1 VRIQPAEVRNSL
13 IPLSNWEKYQV
24 PPGRKVRL
32 SRLAADAIDY
42 CPDKESGRR
51 ALRDYRKQMNDL
63 AARLAAENERALLV
77 ILQGMDASGKDGAV
91 KKVFTGVNP
100 QHCKV
105 VSFKAPDREEL
116 EHDYLWRVYRAM
128 PANGE
133 LGVFNR
139 SQYEDVI
146 ARVARGDIPHKEGR
160 MRLRQIADVER
171 AWTENGL
178 VICKFFLHISGEEQ
192 TDRFRKRLDNPDKHW
207 KVERSDFNDRKLW
220 PEFQR
225 IYEEVLARTST
236 DAAPWYVIPAD
247 HKWYRDVAI
256 AGIVL
261 GALRAMQPRIPRP
274 KLDMSRYKL

>member
-1 VRIQPAEVRNSL
+1 LISLDKWERYRVR
-13 IPLSNWEKYQV
+13 
-24 PPGRKVRL
+24 PGHKVRL
-32 SRLAADAIDY
+32 SRLPAEASDY
-42 CPDKESGRR
+42 CADKESGRR
-51 ALRDYRKQMNDL
+51 TLKDYRKQINEL
-63 AARLAAENERALLV
+63 AAALAAENERALLV

-139 SQYEDVI
+139 SQYEDVV
-146 ARVARGDIPHKEGR
+146 ARVARGDIPRKEGR

-171 AWTENGL
+171 GWTENGL
-178 VICKFFLHISGEEQ
+178 VLRKFFLHISRGEQ
-192 TDRFRKRLDNPDKHW
+192 TERFRRRLDNPDKHW
-207 KVERSDFNDRKLW
+207 KVERSDFKDRERW

-225 IYEEVLARTST
+225 IYEEVLSRTST
-236 DAAPWYVIPAD
+236 AEAPWYVIPAD
-247 HKWYRDVAI
+247 HKWYRDVAV

-261 GALRAMQPRIPRP
+261 AALREMKPRIPRP
-274 KLDMSRYKL
+274 KLDMSRYQL

>member
-1 VRIQPAEVRNSL
+1 MIAL
-13 IPLSNWEKYQV
+13 GHWEKYRV
-24 PPGRKVRL
+24 HTGRKVHL
-32 SRLAADAIDY
+32 AHLAADATDY

-51 ALRDYRKQMNDL
+51 TLKDYRKQINEL
-63 AARLAAENERALLV
+63 AAALAAENERALLV

-105 VSFKAPDREEL
+105 TSFKAPDREEL

-146 ARVARGDIPHKEGR
+146 ARVARGGIPHSEGR

-178 VICKFFLHISGEEQ
+178 VIRKFFLHISREEQ
-192 TDRFRKRLDNPDKHW
+192 TARFRKRLDNPDKHW
-207 KVERSDFNDRKLW
+207 KVERSDFQDRKRW

-236 DAAPWYVIPAD
+236 GATPWYVIPAD

-261 GALRAMQPRIPRP
+261 AALKAMKPRIPRP
-274 KLDMSRYKL
+274 KLDMRRYKL